1 MSLRVLLADESS
13 TIKKVMQLALQDFEV
28 EVKAVPVGLD
38 VLEVTRAFCP
48 DLIFADVLLSKRNGY
63 EVSAELKAD
72 PELKKIP
79 IILMWS
85 GFMELDEAKAQFSK
99 ADRRLEKPF
108 DADTLRNMVRELVP
122 KTQENLI
129 SPFLTFPHLPDI
141 EESQPAASA
150 PKDLKPPPPIEED
163 EPEEFQNV
171 PLPKIPDSS
180 ATHRTR
186 AQAEPWAHQDL
197 GKFKIP
203 LNEEDLT
210 MDYELGA
217 TDLTKSSI
225 AMSSGFEEIPLDQF
239 TKSAVRVQV
248 DPIAN
253 QALGP
258 SAKQQA
264 PVAPP
269 LPNRAPKP
277 AAIKAEMTGM
287 IEAQMHQMSQSS
299 TPTPGVTPG
308 TSLPSMTTL
317 SHERMEQV
325 LREQVREVLEGIAWK
340 VLPDLAERIIREEI
354 QKLMKESENL

>member
-13 TIKKVMQLALQDFEV
+13 TIKKVMQLALQDFDV

-38 VLEVTRAFCP
+38 VLEVTRAFRP

-72 PELKKIP
+72 PELKIIP

-108 DADTLRNMVRELVP
+108 DADTLRGMVRELVP
-122 KTQENLI
+122 KTQSNLI
-129 SPFLTFPHLPDI
+129 SPYLTFPNLPEI
-141 EESQPAASA
+141 EESQPKVSPQPSNVAVNAS
-150 PKDLKPPPPIEED
+150 DIE

-171 PLPKIPDSS
+171 PLPKIPGSS
-180 ATHRTR
+180 SPHRPKV
-186 AQAEPWAHQDL
+186 QPEPWAHQDL

-203 LNEEDLT
+203 VSEEDLT
-210 MDYELGA
+210 LDYELST

-225 AMSSGFEEIPLDQF
+225 ALSSGFEEISLDQF
-239 TKSAVRVQV
+239 TKSSVQV
-248 DPIAN
+248 QADPLAN
-253 QALGP
+253 RALGP
-258 SAKQQA
+258 ASR
-264 PVAPP
+264 PSG
-269 LPNRAPKP
+269 PKP
-277 AAIKAEMTGM
+277 GM
-287 IEAQMHQMSQSS
+287 IEAQMNQLSQS
-299 TPTPGVTPG
+299 TPSSATSPG
-308 TSLPSMTTL
+308 TPLPSMTTL

-354 QKLMKESENL
+354 QKLMKESERL